1 MNKRYAAAAKFAAAA
16 LFSILAVVLAASI
29 FVMIVSANERYRVA
43 GDFAQF
49 LYWLYTLRGA
59 ATAAGVM
66 SALCEIP
73 LFAYL
78 ICAAGHSDKSEG
90 VTLGFWDRV
99 PLEVCLLIYALAL
112 WALLWEV
119 RFVLACVT
127 SPQTLVFL
135 WLLAPILFWAMAI
148 VCSAFMTFAARIK
161 AGTFFKNT
169 LVWRC
174 CRGLWRLCRAVVR
187 GLCVLPVVWRSALF
201 VTGVL
206 VLNVVLARG
215 SWYDDGYFF
224 TIMAIDAF
232 VLVICLRFVFQ
243 FRQLCG
249 MSERLAAGELD
260 SHLDTSRMHF
270 DLKRCGDDLNRIG
283 GAAAIA
289 VNERMRSERF
299 RTELITNV
307 SHDLK
312 TPLTALISYIDLMKR
327 EGVNGEHAEE
337 YLNVLDRQSQRLKKL
352 TEDLVEASKAASGTL
367 PVSCAPMNLEEFIR
381 QCTGEYEEELK
392 KRDLTLVVG
401 DMHDLRVMADGRHI
415 WRVFDNLLGNVRKY
429 AMPGTRV
436 YIDAFSDGRQ
446 VAVLV
451 RNISKNQLNISP
463 DELMERF
470 VRGDA
475 SRGETEG
482 SGLGL
487 SIATSLMKLQNGD
500 FRIFINGD
508 MFTARVTLPQA
519 PNEPAIRQADDPQL
533 LN

>member
-1 MNKRYAAAAKFAAAA
+1 
-16 LFSILAVVLAASI
+16 
-29 FVMIVSANERYRVA
+29 
-43 GDFAQF
+43 
-49 LYWLYTLRGA
+49 
-59 ATAAGVM
+59 
-66 SALCEIP
+66 
-73 LFAYL
+73 
-78 ICAAGHSDKSEG
+78 
-90 VTLGFWDRV
+90 
-99 PLEVCLLIYALAL
+99 
-112 WALLWEV
+112 
-119 RFVLACVT
+119 
-127 SPQTLVFL
+127 
-135 WLLAPILFWAMAI
+135 
-148 VCSAFMTFAARIK
+148 
-161 AGTFFKNT
+161 
-169 LVWRC
+169 
-174 CRGLWRLCRAVVR
+174 
-187 GLCVLPVVWRSALF
+187 
-201 VTGVL
+201 
-206 VLNVVLARG
+206 
-215 SWYDDGYFF
+215 
-224 TIMAIDAF
+224 
-232 VLVICLRFVFQ
+232 
-243 FRQLCG
+243 
-249 MSERLAAGELD
+249 
-260 SHLDTSRMHF
+260 
-270 DLKRCGDDLNRIG
+270 
-283 GAAAIA
+283 
-289 VNERMRSERF
+289 
-299 RTELITNV
+299 
-307 SHDLK
+307 
-312 TPLTALISYIDLMKR
+312 MKR

-519 PNEPAIRQADDPQL
+519 PNEPAIRQTDDPQL